1 MDEYNILKYIN
12 ENEDIDQR
20 NIIKSLDISARNVN
34 SKTKEN
40 TNKVKY
46 AVILAAGEKKIFG
59 KPISFLELEDGHI
72 IDRTV
77 NILNNNGIEKI
88 VIVTGYKSEY
98 FEKYYSQN
106 DNLTLI
112 VNDKYK
118 WTGTMYSLA
127 KVKNIIDNDFILL
140 ENDMIFE
147 ERAIE
152 QILKYQDTDC
162 MLITSESGSGD
173 EALVEIRD
181 GYVYKISKDIHQFNK
196 IDGEMIGITKIS

>member
-98 FEKYYSQN
+98 FEKY
-106 DNLTLI
+106 
-112 VNDKYK
+112 
-118 WTGTMYSLA
+118 
-127 KVKNIIDNDFILL
+127 
-140 ENDMIFE
+140 
-147 ERAIE
+147 
-152 QILKYQDTDC
+152 
-162 MLITSESGSGD
+162 
-173 EALVEIRD
+173 
-181 GYVYKISKDIHQFNK
+181 
-196 IDGEMIGITKIS
+196 